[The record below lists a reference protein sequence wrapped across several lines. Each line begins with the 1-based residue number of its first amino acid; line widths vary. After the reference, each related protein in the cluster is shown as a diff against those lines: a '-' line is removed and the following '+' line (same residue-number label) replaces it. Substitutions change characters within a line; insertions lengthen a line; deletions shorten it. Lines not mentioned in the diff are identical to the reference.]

1 MAQTTVLLI
10 DDDRAIV
17 EFLSVALEAEGY
29 AVLCAI
35 GAQAIGVARDR
46 APDLILLDINMPGM
60 NGREV
65 SKRLRADPRTAGI
78 PIVIMSAQS
87 NLGAA
92 SAGMPADDQLCKPF
106 TMQRLYDV
114 VARWAP
120 HGAASTGVDRPAAD
134 DALLVTALDAPAYEC
149 YVRAAQ
155 VLHSTPPV
163 LARHV
168 LTGAA
173 PVLSDAADELER
185 SRQNPRSAD
194 LQLHITL
201 VRGEMRLQR
210 GTRCVLSAEA
220 LRRYEPVMQTVAR
233 TQRLLEEAG
242 AICAT
247 AQTVVAQAKAQQAQ
261 HLSSAL
267 S

>member
-1 MAQTTVLLI
+1 MAQATVLVI

-29 AVLCAI
+29 TVLCAI
-35 GAQAIGVARDR
+35 GAQAISMARDR

-78 PIVIMSAQS
+78 PIVVMSAQS

-92 SAGMPADDQLCKPF
+92 SAGMPADDQLSKPF
-106 TMQRLYDV
+106 TIQRLYDV
-114 VARWAP
+114 VAQWTTRN
-120 HGAASTGVDRPAAD
+120 GASLVTQSAAD
-134 DALLVTALDAPAYEC
+134 DALLVTALDAPAYES
-149 YVRAAQ
+149 YTRAAQ
-155 VLHSTPPV
+155 VLHSTPPA

-168 LTGAA
+168 LTAAA

-185 SRQNPRSAD
+185 SRQNPRAAD
-194 LQLHITL
+194 LQLHMTL

-233 TQRLLEEAG
+233 AQRLLEEAG
-242 AICAT
+242 FVCAK
-247 AQTVVAQAKAQQAQ
+247 AQVAVAQAKAQQAQ
-261 HLSSAL
+261 QVSSAL